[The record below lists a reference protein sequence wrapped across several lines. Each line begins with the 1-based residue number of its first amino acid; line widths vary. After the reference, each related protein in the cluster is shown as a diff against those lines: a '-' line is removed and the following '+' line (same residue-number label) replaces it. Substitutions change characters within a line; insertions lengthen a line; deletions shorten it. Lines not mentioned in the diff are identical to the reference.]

1 MIRALRAQ
9 AERGEST
16 SVDKAASPLYTAED
30 PRRRP
35 RTPHDDAVHADPT
48 AQDLNAAMAAI
59 EMGPPPPPP
68 QPEAAAAPSQP
79 PPSPQ
84 MGQPPSAVPPA
95 PQPEA
100 AAAPSQPPPS
110 PPPGPECTICMMPL
124 TGDASDPRDRHQSA
138 NADRW
143 GHAGICCW
151 KPFHYTCA
159 YTWCRE
165 KTDYKDRL
173 RSRATE
179 VGPHC
184 PACRTTWPASCGRIL
199 QKESSV

>member
-59 EMGPPPPPP
+59 EMGPPPPP
-68 QPEAAAAPSQP
+68 
-79 PPSPQ
+79 
-84 MGQPPSAVPPA
+84 